1 MMLGKDGFLSHLQ
14 SCCTRLC
21 KIANCGKQPTK
32 TIFKFAKFA
41 SYAADT
47 TGGKQPSDTMVKF
60 AGFTSYAADTTGKW
74 RFRSV
79 IPIWCS
85 IVTIE
90 IAFRNDKLQWEA
102 A

>member
-1 MMLGKDGFLSHLQ
+1 M
-14 SCCTRLC
+14 
-21 KIANCGKQPTK
+21 
-32 TIFKFAKFA
+32 FKFAKFA
-41 SYAADT
+41 SYAADAT
-47 TGGKQPSDTMVKF
+47 VGKQPSDTIFKF
-60 AGFTSYAADTTGKW
+60 ARFASYANDTTGKW

-90 IAFRNDKLQWEA
+90 IAFRSDKPQWEA